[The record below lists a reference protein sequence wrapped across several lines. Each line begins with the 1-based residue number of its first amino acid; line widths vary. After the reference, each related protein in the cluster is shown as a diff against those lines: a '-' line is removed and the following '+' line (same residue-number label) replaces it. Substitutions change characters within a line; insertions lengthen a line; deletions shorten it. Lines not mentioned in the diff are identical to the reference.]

1 MKRIVPVAVALI
13 MGFSLGWSLALVAV
27 PDTAGKP
34 IEPRDGATPPEAE
47 RAWRD
52 RLPSTPIRTVRLQ
65 PGFETGLYEITAGN
79 TVLYGDAQGRY
90 LVFGHVYEL
99 SSNTD
104 LTQQVIDSLEQ
115 GDNP

>member
-1 MKRIVPVAVALI
+1 MRPLPIALALI
-13 MGFSLGWSLALVAV
+13 IGLSLGWFLALVVV
-27 PDTAGKP
+27 PDTARNRL
-34 IEPRDGATPPEAE
+34 EPREGATPPNAE

-115 GDNP
+115 GGNP